1 MEKNRRNLW
10 RINYSTLLK
19 YFLSYFLLLSAL
31 LLCFFVA
38 FRHQLRK
45 IYYTEQDNRIRQNL
59 LLFQQSFGT
68 DLDAVFNIHYN
79 LCENT
84 NLKML
89 RHSSGS
95 SWYSSL
101 GVRDMRQFTDANYL
115 ISDII
120 YIQDEGNTILACKNY
135 VYKSKNDYYIV
146 MGGKTLKLPVGKYG
160 HENRNSMVY
169 VENHEASAL
178 LLFPST
184 KSTKYDLFY
193 VLDSGE
199 IAKRCT
205 NMLSEEISGIYLTD
219 GDENVI
225 SFLGEERKL
234 PASAMRRSYELLRA
248 EEGEDWIYTLPL
260 HANLNLSVRFSK
272 EILMEITNRAF
283 FDLYLVFL
291 VIGGIGLLFILFG
304 MRMTYSPLHR
314 LHEKF
319 TDGQEKKKNLE
330 TQLDMM
336 FSSSLQEQKKLQEK
350 IDKYYG
356 LMKES
361 ILDTIVNENGEE
373 ITDENMERLFN
384 GELNSSIYVVRIAP
398 AEGKVAD
405 AAVRDFRDYFQT
417 AFPDNDSFCVCLEVT
432 AEYFSWLIY
441 YGGQD
446 RDKHAVLKELMRD
459 YHSVSRCLVVL
470 SGGSPSPLDI
480 PNLYTSVCLAW
491 SHREQSP
498 VLFCD
503 ELEEVADDEFR
514 YPYQELNGFASLLGQ
529 MKFREAQGALEHI
542 FRGLEESDYP
552 SFYLRSVLTEMLTT
566 IITDMN
572 QQNIR
577 FSAYN
582 SAYFEALYYIRSFPY
597 KEKNKEIYES
607 LTSLLRVFEE
617 ELAGVTIQSGQ
628 IQDFMEAHFASSE
641 FSIAMLA
648 NQFHIS
654 IAYMS
659 YLCKKYFHEN
669 FSDHLWN
676 MRMERAKDLLRNT
689 DSSMEDICAAVGYE
703 NVSSFRRKFK
713 KELGLTPSQY
723 RSGEQACQD

>member
-1 MEKNRRNLW
+1 MEKIRKKLRM
-10 RINYSTLLK
+10 INYSTLLK

-31 LLCFFVA
+31 LMCFFIT
-38 FRHQLRK
+38 FRHQLRT

-59 LLFQQSFGT
+59 LLFRQSFET

-89 RHSSGS
+89 RHSSDS

-101 GVRDMRQFTDANYL
+101 GVKDMRQFTDANHL

-120 YIQDEGNTILACKNY
+120 YIQDGGDIILACKNY
-135 VYKSKNDYYIV
+135 VYKSKGDYYI
-146 MGGKTLKLPVGKYG
+146 MLDGNPLKLPVGKYG

-169 VENHEASAL
+169 VKNRESSLL

-184 KSTKYDLFY
+184 KSKRYDLFY
-193 VLDSGE
+193 IIDAEE
-199 IAKRCT
+199 ITRRCT

-219 GDENVI
+219 GEDNMI
-225 SFLGEERKL
+225 SFLGESRKL
-234 PASAMRRSYELLRA
+234 PASSMLRSYELQRID
-248 EEGEDWIYTLPL
+248 EGNDWIYTLPL
-260 HANLNLSVRFSK
+260 HTNLDLSVCFSK
-272 EILMEITNRAF
+272 DILIGIANRAF
-283 FDLYLVFL
+283 FDLYLVFS
-291 VIGGIGLLFILFG
+291 VIGCIGLMFILFG
-304 MRMTYSPLHR
+304 MRMTYSPLYR

-319 TDGQEKKKNLE
+319 TDGREKEKNLE
-330 TQLDMM
+330 TQLDTM
-336 FSSSLQEQKKLQEK
+336 FSTTLLEQKKLQEK

-356 LMKES
+356 IMKES

-373 ITDENMERLFN
+373 ITAENMERLFN
-384 GELNSSIYVVRIAP
+384 GEPSSLIYIVRIMP
-398 AEGKVAD
+398 ADGKATD
-405 AAVRDFRDYFQT
+405 SAAKDFQDYVLR

-432 AEYFSWLIY
+432 PEYFSWLIY

-459 YHSVSRCLVVL
+459 YQKESGCLVVL
-470 SGGSPSPLDI
+470 SNGSPSPLDI
-480 PNLYTSVCLAW
+480 PNLYTNVCSAW
-491 SHREQSP
+491 NHRENAS
-498 VLFCD
+498 VLFYD
-503 ELEEVADDEFR
+503 ELGGDIGDDGFP
-514 YPYQELNGFASLLGQ
+514 YPYRELNGFASRLMQLKFEEAGQALG
-529 MKFREAQGALEHI
+529 HI
-542 FRGLEESDYP
+542 FASLEQSDFP
-552 SFYLRSVLTEMLTT
+552 AFYYRSVLTEVLTT

-572 QQNIR
+572 QQNIK

-582 SAYFEALYYIRSFPY
+582 GTYFEALYYIRSFDY
-597 KEKNKEIYES
+597 QEKNKEIYDALIS
-607 LTSLLRVFEE
+607 LIKLFEE

-628 IQDFMEAHFASSE
+628 IQEFIEAHYASSE

-648 NQFHIS
+648 NRFHIS

-669 FSDHLWN
+669 FSDYLWN
-676 MRMERAKDLLRNT
+676 MRMERAKFLLRNT
-689 DSSMEDICAAVGYE
+689 QDSVEDICVAVGYE

-723 RSGEQACQD
+723 RNGEE